1 MQNELNP
8 FSTFL
13 SQKTHPVMV
22 VPGYQKE
29 SFGPWTLA
37 LNEIMLFQFQELR
50 LDQNVGNN
58 YNITFLS
65 FFPVD
70 HRPPL
75 IPHCSQNHGCKDLMQ
90 QCWSSTESCERR
102 LKRKLW
108 SRAFQ
113 WAVVCTILW
122 RIGAAASNRRSHD
135 FGLRFWEQWREVG
148 GDQWERKKILSYPG
162 NLNIPGCKNLLVP
175 KY

>member
-1 MQNELNP
+1 
-8 FSTFL
+8 
-13 SQKTHPVMV
+13 
-22 VPGYQKE
+22 
-29 SFGPWTLA
+29 
-37 LNEIMLFQFQELR
+37 
-50 LDQNVGNN
+50 
-58 YNITFLS
+58 
-65 FFPVD
+65 
-70 HRPPL
+70 
-75 IPHCSQNHGCKDLMQ
+75 LMQ

-113 WAVVCTILW
+113 WAVVCTIPW

-175 KY
+175 KYSQHQKKFYNIPGCPISARYQGTVFTVVRHSFDTQGIIKCQFIKINVSICRE